1 MKFVT
6 CNLIGPGSTKEYH
19 NFGLG
24 NQLFLVAT
32 TLSYS
37 INNNLTALFPDMKNP
52 KFGNYT
58 ESIFK
63 KLSLDT
69 YKEDLLKCEYFEDS
83 FSYSPIPVSKENIK
97 IYGYFQSYKYFQNNR
112 SEIMKILMPEKIEL
126 ENLNNKYSTL
136 LRDSAACHIRLGD
149 YKALKDFHTNLQETN
164 YFKNAISS
172 SRNKNIVIFSDD
184 LELAKTLELDT
195 EKNLIYIQTNSD
207 VEDLYL
213 MSLFN
218 EVIISNSTFSWW
230 AAWLNNLSNCRI
242 VYPNR
247 WFGIKKNYDTKD
259 LIPDH
264 WNICNV

>member
-112 SEIMKILMPEKIEL
+112 SEIMKILMPEKL
-126 ENLNNKYSTL
+126 NLK
-136 LRDSAACHIRLGD
+136 I
-149 YKALKDFHTNLQETN
+149 
-164 YFKNAISS
+164 
-172 SRNKNIVIFSDD
+172 
-184 LELAKTLELDT
+184 
-195 EKNLIYIQTNSD
+195 
-207 VEDLYL
+207 
-213 MSLFN
+213 
-218 EVIISNSTFSWW
+218 
-230 AAWLNNLSNCRI
+230 
-242 VYPNR
+242 
-247 WFGIKKNYDTKD
+247 
-259 LIPDH
+259 
-264 WNICNV
+264 